1 MIATNQIPD
10 FAASGKA
17 TPVITMITSN
27 PIPSRIWINVSKAN
41 ARKRLPM
48 PAISNSRTVCS
59 GVSMVSLSLKSP
71 AARICDGSVMIST
84 RWLEKRKSYW
94 ARLELLVDRSNKG
107 GISTLEHRELQELGL
122 LYRQTASDLAT
133 VREDV
138 TSNQL
143 AFYLNQ
149 LLGRAHNL
157 IYMGHKPKISGLV
170 RFYAQTF
177 PRVFRETFRQ
187 TLLALLI
194 FVVTGIATWAVTI
207 HDPTFAH
214 RMLGPQMMD
223 TIERKEMWTQSI
235 VTIKPLAASGI
246 LTNNLAVSFTTF
258 AMGITAGIGTIW
270 MMVTNGMLIGVIGAA
285 TWRAGMALQ
294 LWTFVAPHG
303 VLELPAIFIAGGAGL
318 EIARG
323 MLFPGLLPRRESL
336 VLAGGRAARLV
347 LGIVPM
353 LIIAGII
360 EGFVSPSGIATP
372 LKFLLAAVLFA
383 ALTTYL
389 ARPGTP
395 QPEAN

>member
-1 MIATNQIPD
+1 
-10 FAASGKA
+10 
-17 TPVITMITSN
+17 
-27 PIPSRIWINVSKAN
+27 
-41 ARKRLPM
+41 
-48 PAISNSRTVCS
+48 
-59 GVSMVSLSLKSP
+59 
-71 AARICDGSVMIST
+71 MIST
-84 RWLEKRKSYW
+84 RWLEKRKAYW

-107 GISTLEHRELQELGL
+107 GISALDHRELQELGL

-138 TSNQL
+138 TSSQL
-143 AFYLNQ
+143 SFYLNQ

-157 IYMGHKPKISGLV
+157 IYMGHKQKISGIV
-170 RFYAQTF
+170 RFYGQTF
-177 PRVFRETFRQ
+177 PQVFRETFRQ
-187 TLLALLI
+187 SLLAFLI
-194 FVVTGIATWAVTI
+194 FAATGIVTWAVTI
-207 HDPTFAH
+207 HDPSFAH
-214 RMLGPQMMD
+214 RLLGPQMMD
-223 TIERKEMWTQSI
+223 TIEKKEMWTQSI
-235 VTIKPLAASGI
+235 VAIKPLAASGI
-246 LTNNLAVSFTTF
+246 MTNNLAVSFATF

-285 TWRAGMALQ
+285 TWQAGMALQ
-294 LWTFVAPHG
+294 LWSFVAPHG

-336 VLAGGRAARLV
+336 ALAGGRAARLV

-383 ALTTYL
+383 ALATYL
-389 ARPGTP
+389 ARKGTP
-395 QPEAN
+395 QPETN